1 MGGIRRHGFQQSLNT
16 TIGNAK
22 RFMASEFIKRLEEK
36 EAAPLLDLLHG
47 AQIASSYFQ
56 LIRLFQLFMLLIL
69 LSVHKGFSSYRQ
81 IVFLPCIND

>member
-47 AQIASSYFQ
+47 AKAAHPTSNWLDCFNYSCF
-56 LIRLFQLFMLLIL
+56 
-69 LSVHKGFSSYRQ
+69 
-81 IVFLPCIND
+81 